1 MAVIAV
7 AAVGLVAIFFSTGSV
22 KLPTQ
27 RLGELSQQTAK
38 EGEPIPIIWG
48 TAPPMAGNL
57 LAVQEPPRIERRK
70 QKSGGKGGGSKKSTQ
85 TIEVPRRTYAL
96 GICEGPGITL
106 RRAWR
111 NNKLVYDGRSGSA
124 WGARN
129 NRTFLSRF
137 RFYGGSFTQMPDA
150 NLESIFGVGNVPAMR
165 GLAYMVALDE
175 DLQDTGGAV
184 PQWQFEV
191 VRPEGLYLTSW
202 IYPIEVI
209 ESGQSTGGDV
219 AEAPSVGYAESGES
233 LGGAVLGGS
242 FASVLQ
248 AFDAGMDSGESLG
261 GAVLGGQFYQAAGP
275 AAYSRYAPEDLESTG
290 GSVLGG
296 DMRLALIRYERYAI
310 ESLESKGG
318 AVIGGTFND

>member
-242 FASVLQ
+242 FASVLE
-248 AFDAGMDSGESLG
+248 AFSYTEAGESLG
-261 GAVLGGQFYQAAGP
+261 GAVLGGT
-275 AAYSRYAPEDLESTG
+275 YSQVVLDYSHYAPEELESQAG
-290 GSVLGG
+290 AVLGG
-296 DMRLALIRYERYAI
+296 DMRIGLIKYERYAI